1 MGLNRLSSVLTVPE
15 GLLAVC
21 SMMSLLQ
28 PGTSYARQLEPGSG
42 LQPPK
47 TFAVTQEKEA
57 SAASALQVLESPV

>member
-1 MGLNRLSSVLTVPE
+1 MGLNCLSSVLTAPK

-28 PGTSYARQLEPGSG
+28 PGTSHAGQLEPGSG

-47 TFAVTQEKEA
+47 TYAVTQEKEA
-57 SAASALQVLESPV
+57 SAASALQVLGSPM